1 MIAVTAAGGVLHR
14 QKENNTEVL
23 LIFRNGVWDLPK
35 GKREENESIAHCA
48 RREVAE
54 ETGAARPD
62 IEDFLVKTH
71 HRYSREGKKYA
82 KDTHWYK
89 MKISS
94 TRDLSPQ
101 QEEGI
106 EKLKWVELKKATE
119 MVGYSNLV
127 KVLDSL

>member
-1 MIAVTAAGGVLHR
+1 
-14 QKENNTEVL
+14 
-23 LIFRNGVWDLPK
+23 
-35 GKREENESIAHCA
+35 
-48 RREVAE
+48 
-54 ETGAARPD
+54 
-62 IEDFLVKTH
+62 
-71 HRYSREGKKYA
+71 
-82 KDTHWYK
+82 